1 MAFSFLKIVASSNI
15 RFITGLDL
23 ERGTQYVFI
32 VRAINH
38 AGLAKEAF
46 SDGFTVDF
54 NPPEKGKIWIG
65 AGNEHIIYQAD
76 PTKIVVR

>member
-1 MAFSFLKIVASSNI
+1 MASGSQTIFARSTI

-23 ERGTQYVFI
+23 ERGVQYVFI
-32 VRAINH
+32 VRAINF

-54 NPPEKGKIWIG
+54 NPPKKGEIWIG
-65 AGNEHIIYQAD
+65 VGNEQITYQAD